1 MRLRLAVII
10 LKHINT
16 HNIIEKVVYVVNS
29 KYFTQHSMGSFLRHT
44 IKNVTVSCMLII
56 GRNTDVKINRNKFR
70 NQLIYRWLQI

>member
-1 MRLRLAVII
+1 MRLCLAVII

-44 IKNVTVSCMLII
+44 IKNVTVSCMLIT